1 MDDCRRIYI
10 KQIIIELAKKK
21 QFLEKSE
28 NENKNESEVKQ
39 SGVYRSSSILSLC
52 FVVSTDLFSN
62 PFLEDLEGM
71 EVLKNSRENKITF

>member
-28 NENKNESEVKQ
+28 NKNKNKNESEVKQ
-39 SGVYRSSSILSLC
+39 SGVYRPSSMQKRLLERVKKESTPILAC
-52 FVVSTDLFSN
+52 F
-62 PFLEDLEGM
+62 PLEW
-71 EVLKNSRENKITF
+71 SRRG

>member
-28 NENKNESEVKQ
+28 NENKNESEEKQ
-39 SGVYRSSSILSLC
+39 SGVYRSSSKLSLC
-52 FVVSTDLFSN
+52 FDGQKSELSSLLKDLK
-62 PFLEDLEGM
+62 
-71 EVLKNSRENKITF
+71 EVTEWEL

>member
-28 NENKNESEVKQ
+28 NKNKNESEVKQ
-39 SGVYRSSSILSLC
+39 SEVYR
-52 FVVSTDLFSN
+52 F
-62 PFLEDLEGM
+62 
-71 EVLKNSRENKITF
+71 